1 MFNQSDVLLY
11 GGCIPALKE
20 ATLDTNNLILG
31 AGLTLTELD
40 QQLTALETKFEGR
53 EKGQPFEY

>member
-20 ATLDTNNLILG
+20 AMLDANNLILG

-40 QQLTALETKFEGR
+40 QQLTVLEPKFVGR
-53 EKGQPFEY
+53 EPFQ